1 MSQPFYRAFEDRY
14 RGSREVIK
22 ERLRAYLPFLRPLAG
37 AQAPALDLGCGR
49 GEWLELL
56 GEHGFAARGIDLDD
70 GMLAACIERGL
81 DVQNM
86 DALAALRAQP
96 DGSLALVSAFHLVE
110 HIPFDLVRQLI
121 AEALRALQPGGLLIM
136 ETPNPENLVV
146 GASDFYTDPSHERPI
161 PPNLLA
167 FAAEHS
173 GFARHKVVRLQEDP
187 QLREGGRVVLTAV
200 LQGASPDYSVVAQ
213 KAAAP
218 ALLALF
224 DAAFGADYGI
234 DMQQLAR
241 RYEEQLDGELAGVH
255 QIFAHIEQRISEDRA
270 STAAEAKD
278 LRVAQQATSQTAEH
292 TSRLAAAHAERLVEL
307 GKLAERQLA
316 ELDAERRRL
325 AALEHESGVI
335 RNELA
340 ERTHELAVQIAA
352 LAARDVELS
361 VQAAGLA
368 ARDVELSVQA
378 AALAARTEELAA
390 RDEARATRME
400 ELAWRIAHNEERT
413 NAYAK
418 QITDLLGSTSWR
430 ITAPLRSVMT
440 LVYRLRSATR
450 DGRVG
455 SGLKSRTK
463 RVVRGSAA
471 AVLRRPRLKGWARA
485 ALRHIPALES
495 RLYTLML
502 DNSGAATRLV
512 LEEEPGELSP
522 RAARIYRQLK
532 QEQARMSDANSH

>member
-1 MSQPFYRAFEDRY
+1 MNQPFYRAFEDRY
-14 RGSREVIK
+14 RGSREIIK
-22 ERLRAYLPFLRPLAG
+22 ERLRAYLPFLGPLAG
-37 AQAPALDLGCGR
+37 TRAAALDLGCGR

-56 GEHGFAARGIDLDD
+56 GEQGFAARGIDLDD
-70 GMLAACIERGL
+70 GMLAACLERGL

-96 DGSLALVSAFHLVE
+96 ADSLALVSAFHLVE

-121 AEALRALQPGGLLIM
+121 AEALRVLQPGGLLIM

-167 FAAEHS
+167 FAAEHG

-218 ALLALF
+218 AQLAPF

-234 DMQQLAR
+234 DMRQLAH

-255 QIFAHIEQRISEDRA
+255 RIFARIEQRISDDRA
-270 STAAEAKD
+270 SAAAEVEG

-292 TSRLAAAHAERLVEL
+292 TSRLAAAHAGRLVEL
-307 GKLAERQLA
+307 GQLGERLLA

-325 AALEHESGVI
+325 AALEHENGVI
-335 RNELA
+335 RQRLA
-340 ERTHELAVQIAA
+340 EQ
-352 LAARDVELS
+352 AARN
-361 VQAAGLA
+361 
-368 ARDVELSVQA
+368 
-378 AALAARTEELAA
+378 EELDA
-390 RDEARATRME
+390 RDEARATRIE
-400 ELAWRIAHNEERT
+400 DLAWRIAHNEERT

-418 QITDLLGSTSWR
+418 QITDLLDSTSWR
-430 ITAPLRSVMT
+430 ITAPLRSAMT
-440 LVYRLRSATR
+440 LLYRLRSAAR
-450 DGRVG
+450 DGRIG

-463 RVVRGSAA
+463 RVVRSTGA
-471 AVLRRPRLKGWARA
+471 AVLRRPRLKNWARA
-485 ALRHIPALES
+485 VLRRVPALES
-495 RLYTLML
+495 RLYSLML

>member
-14 RGSREVIK
+14 RGSRDVIK

-37 AQAPALDLGCGR
+37 ARTAALDLGCGR

-167 FAAEHS
+167 FAVEHG

-187 QLREGGRVVLTAV
+187 QLREGGRVVLAAV
-200 LQGASPDYSVVAQ
+200 LEGASPDYSVVAQ

-218 ALLALF
+218 AQLAPF
-224 DAAFGADYGI
+224 DAAFGAGYGI
-234 DMQQLAR
+234 DMRQLAR
-241 RYEEQLDGELAGVH
+241 RYEEQLDGELAAVH
-255 QIFAHIEQRISEDRA
+255 RIFAQFEQRISGDRA
-270 STAAEAKD
+270 SSAGEAEA
-278 LRVAQQATSQTAEH
+278 LRVAQQAAD
-292 TSRLAAAHAERLVEL
+292 RLAAAHAARLVEL
-307 GKLAERQLA
+307 GLIAERQMAELDVEKRRVAELGHENGITRLQLAERA
-316 ELDAERRRL
+316 NEM
-325 AALEHESGVI
+325 AA
-335 RNELA
+335 
-340 ERTHELAVQIAA
+340 
-352 LAARDVELS
+352 
-361 VQAAGLA
+361 QAA
-368 ARDVELSVQA
+368 S
-378 AALAARTEELAA
+378 LAA
-390 RDEARATRME
+390 RDEALATRIE

-413 NAYAK
+413 NGYAK
-418 QITDLLGSTSWR
+418 QITDLLDSTSWR
-430 ITAPLRSVMT
+430 ITAPMRSVMSM
-440 LVYRLRSATR
+440 VYRLRSAAR
-450 DGRVG
+450 DGRIG

-463 RVVRGSAA
+463 RVVRSSAS

-485 ALRHIPALES
+485 ALRRIPALES
-495 RLYTLML
+495 RLYALML

-532 QEQARMSDANSH
+532 QEQARKSDANSH

>member
-14 RGSREVIK
+14 RGSRETIK
-22 ERLRAYLPFLRPLAG
+22 ERLRAYLPFLQPLAG
-37 AQAPALDLGCGR
+37 AQAAALDLGCGR

-70 GMLAACIERGL
+70 GMLAACLERGL
-81 DVQNM
+81 DVKNQ
-86 DALAALRAQP
+86 DALAALREQP
-96 DGSLALVSAFHLVE
+96 DNSLALVSAFHLVE

-146 GASDFYTDPSHERPI
+146 GASDFYTDPSHERPV

-167 FAAEHS
+167 FAAEHG

-218 ALLALF
+218 AQLAPF

-234 DMQQLAR
+234 DMRQLAA
-241 RYEEQLDGELAGVH
+241 RYEDQLDGELAAVH
-255 QIFAHIEQRISEDRA
+255 RIFAQFEQRISADRA
-270 STAAEAKD
+270 SSATEAED
-278 LRVAQQATSQTAEH
+278 LRVAQQAISQTAAH
-292 TSRLAAAHAERLVEL
+292 TAALADGHARRLVEL
-307 GKLAERQLA
+307 GLLVERTLA
-316 ELDAERRRL
+316 ELDAERRRMS
-325 AALEHESGVI
+325 ALEHENGLTRLQLV
-335 RNELA
+335 
-340 ERTHELAVQIAA
+340 ERAH
-352 LAARDVELS
+352 ELS

-368 ARDVELSVQA
+368 ARTEEVA
-378 AALAARTEELAA
+378 AHAARLAARDEELAA
-390 RDEARATRME
+390 RDEARATRIE
-400 ELAWRIAHNEERT
+400 ELAWRIAHNEERM
-413 NAYAK
+413 NSYGQ
-418 QITDLLGSTSWR
+418 QITALLDSTSWR
-430 ITAPLRSVMT
+430 ITAPLRGAMT
-440 LVYRLRSATR
+440 LVYRLRSAAR
-450 DGRVG
+450 DGRIG
-455 SGLKSRTK
+455 SGLKTRAR
-463 RVVRGSAA
+463 RVVRSTGA
-471 AVLRRPRLKGWARA
+471 AVLRRPRLKSWARA
-485 ALRHIPALES
+485 VLRRVPALES

>member
-14 RGSREVIK
+14 RGSRETIK

-37 AQAPALDLGCGR
+37 AQAPTLDLGCGR

-81 DVQNM
+81 DVANM

-121 AEALRALQPGGLLIM
+121 DEALRVLQPGGLLIM

-167 FAAEHS
+167 FAVEHG

-187 QLREGGRVVLTAV
+187 QLRQGGRVVLTAV

-218 ALLALF
+218 ALLAPF

-234 DMQQLAR
+234 DMRQLAA
-241 RYEEQLDGELAGVH
+241 RYEDQLDGELAAVH
-255 QIFAHIEQRISEDRA
+255 RIFAQFEQRISADRA
-270 STAAEAKD
+270 SSATEAED
-278 LRVAQQATSQTAEH
+278 LRVAQQATSQTVQH
-292 TSRLAAAHAERLVEL
+292 TAGVADAHARRLVEL
-307 GKLAERQLA
+307 GLLLERTLA
-316 ELDAERRRL
+316 ELDAERRRVS
-325 AALEHESGVI
+325 ALEHENGMT
-335 RNELA
+335 RQQLA
-340 ERTHELAVQIAA
+340 EV
-352 LAARDVELS
+352 AR
-361 VQAAGLA
+361 AMAM
-368 ARDVELSVQA
+368 RD
-378 AALAARTEELAA
+378 EELNA
-390 RDEARATRME
+390 RDEVRHKRIE
-400 ELAWRIAHNEERT
+400 DLAWRIAHNEERM
-413 NAYAK
+413 NSYAQ
-418 QITDLLGSTSWR
+418 QITALLDSTSWR
-430 ITAPLRSVMT
+430 ITAPMRSAMT
-440 LVYRLRSATR
+440 LVYRLRSAVR

-455 SGLKSRTK
+455 SGLKTRGK
-463 RVVRGSAA
+463 RVLRSTGS
-471 AVLRRPRLKGWARA
+471 AVLRRPRLKNWVRA
-485 ALRHIPALES
+485 ALRHVPALES
-495 RLYTLML
+495 RLYALML
-502 DNSGAATRLV
+502 DNSGAAARLV

-522 RAARIYRQLK
+522 RAARIYKQLK